1 MFGINTYSRL
11 KQCLVLQHY
20 ASSGMAMKKRT
31 SGSVELD
38 LQHRFHHLNCEHRS
52 ISSVCH
58 DRRDFHTSS
67 NCAGKNLMRKFVN
80 KTNALKPPKKQNQ
93 EDNMRT
99 RVLNSILYKAI
110 TDLLSSPEVSLP
122 ADFSSCR
129 VYWKTSGV
137 SERDDQI
144 QQALDKSS
152 PRIRLKT
159 YSRWLTLVLKI
170 RTGKT
175 DWEQLHVVE
184 SGQPTTSKKPVL
196 FGVDHEALNKQILDY
211 KLRVKETT
219 SDTLAPELTL
229 QQLEVLAEY
238 RKQKVMEKK
247 KKSKR
252 PIDDDITPKEY
263 LLSRHSQGQ
272 EGEDDELG
280 GILSLSVHSHRLHA
294 LHIVRRHHQMV
305 LLTQTH
311 GGCLLEGV
319 LDHHSG
325 PDQGPPVPPTLPAP
339 LPVPPHPPAPLKGH
353 QRGPPPAPLKGHQRG
368 PPPAPLKGHQRG
380 PPPAPLKGHQ
390 RGPPPVPL
398 KGHQRGPPPAPLK
411 GHQRGPPPVSLK
423 GHQRG
428 PPPVFLKG
436 HQRGP
441 PPAPLKGHQRGPPPV
456 PLKGHQRGP
465 PPVPLKGHQR
475 GPPPAPLKGH
485 QRGPPPAPLKG
496 HQRGP
501 PPVPLK
507 GHQRGPPPVPLKGHQ
522 RGPPPAPL
530 KGHQRGP
537 PPAPL
542 KGHQRGPPPVPL
554 KGHQRGPPP
563 APLKGHQRGPPPAPL
578 KGHQRGPPPAPLK
591 GHQRGPPPHPPPA
604 GR

>member
-1 MFGINTYSRL
+1 MFGINAYSRL

-58 DRRDFHTSS
+58 GRRDFHTSS

-80 KTNALKPPKKQNQ
+80 KTKKKLWYETPPKAPPSSQLSALKPPKKQNQ

-110 TDLLSSPEVSLP
+110 TDLLSSPEVNSEVYNYSVDISRVSLP

-152 PRIRLKT
+152 PRIRYLIMAHQTLGGVPPLVFIKDKQYAAMSEVENLLKMADFGPEDQD
-159 YSRWLTLVLKI
+159 
-170 RTGKT
+170 GK
-175 DWEQLHVVE
+175 DGLGEQLHVVE

-272 EGEDDELG
+272 EGEGEGEDGRAFSQEDDQVRELMAEE
-280 GILSLSVHSHRLHA
+280 SRKS
-294 LHIVRRHHQMV
+294 
-305 LLTQTH
+305 
-311 GGCLLEGV
+311 
-319 LDHHSG
+319 
-325 PDQGPPVPPTLPAP
+325 
-339 LPVPPHPPAPLKGH
+339 
-353 QRGPPPAPLKGHQRG
+353 
-368 PPPAPLKGHQRG
+368 
-380 PPPAPLKGHQ
+380 
-390 RGPPPVPL
+390 
-398 KGHQRGPPPAPLK
+398 
-411 GHQRGPPPVSLK
+411 
-423 GHQRG
+423 
-428 PPPVFLKG
+428 
-436 HQRGP
+436 
-441 PPAPLKGHQRGPPPV
+441 
-456 PLKGHQRGP
+456 
-465 PPVPLKGHQR
+465 
-475 GPPPAPLKGH
+475 
-485 QRGPPPAPLKG
+485 
-496 HQRGP
+496 
-501 PPVPLK
+501 
-507 GHQRGPPPVPLKGHQ
+507 
-522 RGPPPAPL
+522 
-530 KGHQRGP
+530 
-537 PPAPL
+537 
-542 KGHQRGPPPVPL
+542 
-554 KGHQRGPPP
+554 
-563 APLKGHQRGPPPAPL
+563 
-578 KGHQRGPPPAPLK
+578 
-591 GHQRGPPPHPPPA
+591 
-604 GR
+604 